1 MYNWEGISEFVA
13 VADTGSFTAAADK
26 LGVSTAHVSRQVS
39 KLEQRLAVKLLY
51 RTTRKV
57 SLSEDG
63 RSFFQQCRTLL
74 EGLEDAERALSERQ
88 GMLRGKLRLTAPV
101 TLGER
106 AIAPLVNQF
115 LAEHPELEITLRLT
129 NQPLDLV
136 EGGYDLAIRLGKL
149 ESSSMMARKLAPRI
163 PYVCAS
169 PDYLARCGVPNTLAE
184 LEQHNC
190 LLGTLDYWRFQ
201 VEGRERVVRVRGNLS
216 CNSGHALLDA
226 ALQGLGIVQLPD
238 YYVENALAQG
248 RLVSLLA
255 QYRIPDEG
263 IWALYP
269 NNRQLSPKVRQLLDH
284 FAKAF
289 ENKLI

>member
-106 AIAPLVNQF
+106 AIAPLVNRF
-115 LAEHPELEITLRLT
+115 LVEHPELEITLRLT

-201 VEGRERVVRVRGNLS
+201 VEGRERVVHVRGNLS

-238 YYVENALAQG
+238 YYVESALAQG

-284 FAKAF
+284 VAEAF

>member
-263 IWALYP
+263 VWALYP

>member
-13 VADTGSFTAAADK
+13 VADTGSFTTAADK
-26 LGVSTAHVSRQVS
+26 LGVSTAHVSRQVN

-238 YYVENALAQG
+238 YYVEDALAQG

-263 IWALYP
+263 VWALYP

-284 FAKAF
+284 FAKAL